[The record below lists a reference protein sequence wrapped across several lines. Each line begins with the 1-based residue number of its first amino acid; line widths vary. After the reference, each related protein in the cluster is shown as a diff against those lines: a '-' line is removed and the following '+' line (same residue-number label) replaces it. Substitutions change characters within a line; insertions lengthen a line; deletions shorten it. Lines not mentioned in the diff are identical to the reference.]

1 MKSIEFDTSKS
12 GFHAVLID
20 WQIKVLQVVWSN
32 PEGIISRIVWQ
43 KANEALKGESI
54 SRASVIN
61 CLEDMREM
69 GVLRGVEETCKGGHR
84 WVYSPAM
91 DEAGFKKF
99 IVETLIEKLMSEFPE
114 ETSIVIKTL
123 GL

>member
-1 MKSIEFDTSKS
+1 MKGIVYDTSKT
-12 GFHAVLID
+12 GFNAVLRD
-20 WQIKVLQVVWSN
+20 WQIKAMQVVWSN
-32 PEGIISRIVWQ
+32 PEGIISRVAWQ
-43 KANEALKGESI
+43 KVNEALKVETI
-54 SRASVIN
+54 SRASIIN
-61 CLEDMREM
+61 FLEDMREM
-69 GVLRGVEETCKGGHR
+69 GVLKGVEETCKGGHR
-84 WVYSPAM
+84 WVYYPAM

>member
-54 SRASVIN
+54 S
-61 CLEDMREM
+61 
-69 GVLRGVEETCKGGHR
+69 
-84 WVYSPAM
+84 
-91 DEAGFKKF
+91 
-99 IVETLIEKLMSEFPE
+99 
-114 ETSIVIKTL
+114 
-123 GL
+123 